1 MILKILI
8 CIVLFIL
15 RLRQILLFIIGL
27 DHDGNVPVKTLI
39 IYAVIPFFVFLS
51 LFCFKERR
59 KCLL

>member
-1 MILKILI
+1 M
-8 CIVLFIL
+8 LFIL